1 MSNATKQSG
10 PRRDVVLVDEV
21 VRWVRRP
28 RDLVSAIMSL
38 MGIALVM
45 LLAVYGSATTL
56 AVTRDVRTATSGIL
70 ESILFMP
77 INVLEGLL
85 SFFLPL
91 AVIIDLLWHRRL
103 RSLLT
108 ALASV
113 ASAVAISY
121 GLLWL
126 FENYFPLSPITG
138 QLSDS
143 LSEQS
148 IINLLPYVSVISALL
163 TVAGSGRASKTTSWG
178 WPLLSVALV
187 ISVLQGNQTLPGA
200 VITVFLGMFCGQMAR
215 YIAGDVPDRSTEMEL
230 IHLVRRAGIDAT
242 QIVRI
247 DALPEDAELAAWSTT
262 TEAPLGY
269 VDRYGLSQIRA
280 IIDNAGAT
288 LRGKDPGESR
298 ADSEDHTVESEES
311 SKSPEATVP
320 YASGK
325 APQGVPP
332 EAGGAANGK
341 DSYAVTSTDT
351 RLGGSASLGTGMA
364 AETSAPTDTAPE
376 LGTTQEDLEHEDSNN
391 LPVDGSIDPELLQAQ
406 VIRDYHP
413 PLGSDASRNY
423 LAVAED
429 GKAHHL
435 SLLDADQHIVG
446 VLSSMWNR
454 ITLTTTTRRSERTIE
469 ASAERLA
476 LMELAATNAQVCPDR
491 SLRISSSDKSML
503 AAFELNGARALQDLE
518 PEAVPDSV
526 LDELWDLLQEAHV
539 RGLSH
544 GDIHAGTL
552 TVRDNH
558 LELLHWHSGSIA
570 SNEVARRI
578 DMAQAVAALAAH
590 VGVERAL
597 ASAQRRL
604 PLDQL
609 ITMAPIIQK
618 AILPHET
625 LQVLSDRKQ
634 LQALR
639 DALLVAIPE
648 VSDVEPMQLR
658 RFSPK
663 TVITVSIGLVAVYL
677 LFGSVNFEQLKDTI
691 SQAVPGWMVFGFI
704 AGLFTY
710 VGAAIILK
718 AYTAEKLS
726 LREATLVQVAA
737 SVVNLVAPAGIGPAA
752 LNLRFLQKN
761 KVPMPVAIATV
772 SVVQVAQFVTTVLM
786 LVILGLLTGDIGSF
800 SVPTGSVVIAFL
812 GIAAALVIVF
822 LIKPIR
828 HWILEKIRPTID
840 QIWPRLVW
848 LGTHPSRVFYGFL
861 GSTLQTVAFV
871 AAFGGSLAAFG
882 YTLPVVTLA
891 VTYLV
896 SNSVGSLVPSPGGI
910 GPVEAALTGGLT
922 LAGVPASIAF
932 STAILYR
939 LFTFW
944 GRVPLGWF
952 ALRYCQ
958 KRDLV

>member
-1 MSNATKQSG
+1 MPNTTNQSG
-10 PRRDVVLVDEV
+10 PRREVVLVDEV

-28 RDLVSAIMSL
+28 RDLVSAITSL

-91 AVIIDLLWHRRL
+91 AVIIDLLWHRRV
-103 RSLLT
+103 RSLVT

-113 ASAVAISY
+113 VSAVAISY

-126 FENYFPLSPITG
+126 FEHYFPLSPITG

-148 IINLLPYVSVISALL
+148 VINLLPYVSVISALL

-187 ISVLQGNQTLPGA
+187 VSVLQGNQTLPGA

-215 YIAGDVPDRSTEMEL
+215 YIAGDLADRSTELEL
-230 IHLVRRAGIDAT
+230 IHLVRRAGIDAVR
-242 QIVRI
+242 IVRI
-247 DALPEDAELAAWSTT
+247 DELPEDAELAAWVTT

-280 IIDNAGAT
+280 ILDNAGAT
-288 LRGKDPGESR
+288 LSGRNSREARSES
-298 ADSEDHTVESEES
+298 
-311 SKSPEATVP
+311 
-320 YASGK
+320 
-325 APQGVPP
+325 
-332 EAGGAANGK
+332 
-341 DSYAVTSTDT
+341 
-351 RLGGSASLGTGMA
+351 GGSGDAVSLDSPTALVSAGDSATGVHIIQEGATQA
-364 AETSAPTDTAPE
+364 AGEQQNAEPTSGRQGA
-376 LGTTQEDLEHEDSNN
+376 TQAAGEQQNAEPAAGEQENVSSLTID
-391 LPVDGSIDPELLQAQ
+391 PSIDPELLRAQ
-406 VIRDYHP
+406 LIRDHHP

-423 LAVAED
+423 LAMAE
-429 GKAHHL
+429 GGQVHHL

-446 VLSSMWNR
+446 MLSSMWNR
-454 ITLTTTTRRSERTIE
+454 ITLTTTTRRSERTIG
-469 ASAERLA
+469 ASSERWA
-476 LMELAATNAQVCPDR
+476 LMELAAANAHVCPDR

-503 AAFELNGARALQDLE
+503 ASFELNGTTALQDLD
-518 PEAVPDSV
+518 PEEVPDSV
-526 LDELWDLLQEAHV
+526 LDELWDLLQEAHA

-544 GDIHAGTL
+544 GDIHTGTV
-552 TVRDNH
+552 TVLNEH
-558 LELLHWHSGSIA
+558 VELLHWHNGSIA

-625 LQVLSDRKQ
+625 LQILSDRKQ

-639 DALLVAIPE
+639 DALLEVIPE
-648 VSDVEPMQLR
+648 VSDVQPMQLR

-677 LFGSVNFEQLKDTI
+677 LLGSVNFEQLKDTI

-710 VGAAIILK
+710 LGAAVILK
-718 AYTAEKLS
+718 AYTAETLS
-726 LREATLVQVAA
+726 LKDATFVQVAA

-761 KVPMPVAIATV
+761 KVPTPVAIATV

-812 GIAAALVIVF
+812 GIATALGIVF
-822 LIKPIR
+822 LIKPVR
-828 HWILEKIRPTID
+828 RWILEKVRPTID

-882 YTLPVVTLA
+882 YSLPVVTLA

-944 GRVPLGWF
+944 GRVPLGWL
-952 ALRYCQ
+952 ALRHCQ

>member
-1 MSNATKQSG
+1 MPNTTIRSG

-28 RDLVSAIMSL
+28 RDLVSAITSL
-38 MGIALVM
+38 VSIALVM

-91 AVIIDLLWHRRL
+91 AVIIDLIWHRRL
-103 RSLLT
+103 RSLVT
-108 ALASV
+108 AMASV

-121 GLLWL
+121 GMLWL

-143 LSEQS
+143 LAEQS
-148 IINLLPYVSVISALL
+148 IIINLLPYVSVISALL
-163 TVAGSGRASKTTSWG
+163 TVAGSRRASKTTSWG

-200 VITVFLGMFCGQMAR
+200 LITVFIGMFCGQMAR
-215 YIAGDVPDRSTEMEL
+215 YVAGDVPDRSTELEL
-230 IHLVRRAGIDAT
+230 IRLVRRGGIDAT
-242 QIVRI
+242 HIVRI
-247 DALPEDAELAAWSTT
+247 DELPDDAELAVWNTR

-269 VDRYGLSQIRA
+269 VDRYGLSQIRE
-280 IIDNAGAT
+280 ILDSAGAT
-288 LRGKDPGESR
+288 LSGKEDGQDGGGILSDEDEQVTPEELSEIKEHFDHEDAHDLTIDPG
-298 ADSEDHTVESEES
+298 A
-311 SKSPEATVP
+311 
-320 YASGK
+320 
-325 APQGVPP
+325 
-332 EAGGAANGK
+332 
-341 DSYAVTSTDT
+341 
-351 RLGGSASLGTGMA
+351 
-364 AETSAPTDTAPE
+364 
-376 LGTTQEDLEHEDSNN
+376 
-391 LPVDGSIDPELLQAQ
+391 DPELLRAQ
-406 VIRDYHP
+406 FLRDYHP
-413 PLGSDASRNY
+413 PVGSDASRNY
-423 LAVAED
+423 IALAED
-429 GKAHHL
+429 GTAHHL
-435 SLLDADQHIVG
+435 ALLDADQHIVG
-446 VLSSMWNR
+446 VLSSLWNR
-454 ITLTTTTRRSERTIE
+454 IVLTTTTRRSERTIE
-469 ASAERLA
+469 ASADRLA
-476 LMELAATNAQVCPDR
+476 LMELAATNAHVCPDR
-491 SLRISSSDKSML
+491 SLKIASSDKSML
-503 AAFELNGARALQDLE
+503 AAFELNGGRTLQDLNPDE
-518 PEAVPDSV
+518 VSDSV
-526 LDELWDLLQEAHV
+526 LDELWDLLQEAHT
-539 RGLSH
+539 RGISH

-552 TVRDNH
+552 TVRNEH
-558 LELLHWHSGSIA
+558 IELLHWHNGSLA
-570 SNEVARRI
+570 SSEVTRRI
-578 DMAQAVAALAAH
+578 DMAQAVAVLAAH
-590 VGVERAL
+590 IGVERTL

-609 ITMAPIIQK
+609 ITMAPLIQK
-618 AILPHET
+618 TILPAET

-639 DALLVAIPE
+639 DALLEVIPE
-648 VSDVEPMQLR
+648 ASTVEPMQLR

-663 TVITVSIGLVAVYL
+663 TVVTVSIGLVAVYL
-677 LFGSVNFEQLKDTI
+677 LLGSVNFEQLRDTM
-691 SQAVPGWMVFGFI
+691 SQAVPGWMFFAFF

-718 AYTAEKLS
+718 AYTAEQLS
-726 LREATLVQVAA
+726 LRDTTLVQVAA

-761 KVPMPVAIATV
+761 KVSTPVAIATV
-772 SVVQVAQFVTTVLM
+772 SLVQVAQFVTTVLL
-786 LVILGLLTGDIGSF
+786 LVVLGLLTGNIGSF
-800 SVPTGSVVIAFL
+800 SVPTGTVVVVFL
-812 GIAAALVIVF
+812 GIVIVLAVVF
-822 LIKPIR
+822 LIKPLR
-828 HWILEKIRPTID
+828 RWILEKIRPTID

-861 GSTLQTVAFV
+861 GSVLQTVAFV

-882 YTLPVVTLA
+882 YSLPVVTLA

-958 KRDLV
+958 KKEFV